1 MAMSSASTTADHRKR
16 IATYG
21 KKASRTS
28 TNFDWNVDAPS
39 PERPRKQA
47 LAVKGKLLKP
57 VGALGVGST
66 IGALPKTRTKSIKTP
81 ATRDV
86 FDVPSDEEM
95 LSPPSPPRT
104 TKHAPRSA
112 LKHTAKTVPKQVPKQ
127 TASVDEFD
135 VPSSGDEALLP
146 RRRVKMTPQPLR
158 KTEPASKLAGPSK
171 RIQATKQAETASSE
185 VTLAPPIRR
194 INPLQTEQE
203 PKTGERR
210 RIQTVKD
217 LGVEPKAALRAAASV
232 PPITKTHKSLKNA
245 PGLLSKKVT
254 TKPVR
259 DLDIF
264 NVPSSEEDVSVRTL
278 RQPRPAPLPRVK
290 ASTIS
295 RAASGL
301 KSPGE
306 QIESDDSNSSNKR
319 KRRASITSLTESK
332 EIGNVT
338 EVQKPT
344 VNQRGKKYQKKEGC
358 VSPRHSSLVQTL
370 PLKDAG
376 SIETII
382 NKPKRTRLRTAPGS
396 VRPPVTKMQSSPA
409 KLHGMLA
416 VRSLSKAAPASE
428 MPEVLIEEDMTM
440 YDIPDPATPLVQ
452 SARRTAIGSV
462 TPRQKVMFD
471 NLLNDSSP
479 SNTPDMPSVSSLRLT
494 ERRPR
499 SLLAGLTRSSSDI
512 PHTTYSRK
520 PRLIDTLVEAVSSS
534 EDEDS
539 ESDEETEEDITDIP
553 AVSAPL
559 VASGRTVIDSEPP
572 VDSQVAQSA
581 PLLKNGF
588 KVTYAK
594 QRSYIEESSLEDGLM
609 SIDFDDLAGLG
620 GFGLNK
626 RPQSIS
632 EDEEPSQVRGI
643 HELRKQGQNQK
654 FQLEA
659 QSAIDDISGKAGLG
673 VSLRRSAMLDFCTK
687 MADQKYIEQL
697 LDSALGHEFLGSMN
711 SNGEIIFDFAS
722 AASVAFILKIEPGYA
737 VLEQIFNSKMMETLI
752 KLLDSHADISRI
764 AKDRKINLSKIGQ
777 ESVSNVRRLV
787 QNSSFWGEE
796 KPDKVSPQLLAMKT
810 LEMLVLALRKAGSTD
825 ALLREDVISKLLDIA
840 SPSCNRM
847 KSEKATPQ
855 DTTILNL
862 AFSIMEA
869 VSVSKEKQATWSNDV
884 VRRLV
889 EEIPVFFD
897 ASGASPIKLAI
908 RLCMNLTNNKPKACD
923 AFAGPAFVR
932 PLVKSIGQRFTLLV
946 GELEEEQRNEV
957 LEGLILSLGAMINL
971 AEFSDQARASVVV
984 GDDSLVG
991 ALVRIFLEGSERA
1004 AQVRSFSPFIS

>member
-1 MAMSSASTTADHRKR
+1 MAMAMPSAFTTADRRKR
-16 IATYG
+16 VATYG

-28 TNFDWNVDAPS
+28 TNFDWNLEDAPS

-47 LAVKGKLLKP
+47 LALNGKLLKP
-57 VGALGVGST
+57 VGALKVGST
-66 IGALPKTRTKSIKTP
+66 LGAPPKTRTKPIETP

-104 TKHAPRSA
+104 TKQGPRPA
-112 LKHTAKTVPKQVPKQ
+112 LKHTAKTALKQIPKQV
-127 TASVDEFD
+127 ASVDEFD
-135 VPSSGDEALLP
+135 EPSSGDKALLP
-146 RRRVKMTPQPLR
+146 RRRVGKTP
-158 KTEPASKLAGPSK
+158 TPARQLADPFK
-171 RIQATKQAETASSE
+171 RIRDTKHSETISSE
-185 VTLAPPIRR
+185 VAIVPPIQRTK
-194 INPLQTEQE
+194 PLQIEQE
-203 PKTGERR
+203 PKTRERK
-210 RIQTVKD
+210 QVQAVKE
-217 LGVEPKAALRAAASV
+217 LSVKPKAALRAAAPV
-232 PPITKTHKSLKNA
+232 PSITKTNKNIKSA
-245 PGLLSKKVT
+245 SGLLSKKAT
-254 TKPVR
+254 TKPAR

-264 NVPSSEEDVSVRTL
+264 DVPSSEEDVPARTS
-278 RQPRPAPLPRVK
+278 RQVRPAPLPRAK
-290 ASTIS
+290 ASIIS

-306 QIESDDSNSSNKR
+306 QIESDDSNASNKR
-319 KRRASITSLTESK
+319 KRRASITSLTEPK
-332 EIGNVT
+332 ATENVA
-338 EVQKPT
+338 EVQKQS
-344 VNQRGKKYQKKEGC
+344 VNQRGKKYQKKEDC
-358 VSPRHSSLVQTL
+358 ISPRHSSLVQTL

-376 SIETII
+376 SIEPII
-382 NKPKRTRLRTAPGS
+382 NKPKRTRLRTAPGP

-416 VRSLSKAAPASE
+416 VRPLSKAAPASE
-428 MPEVLIEEDMTM
+428 ISEALIEDDVTM
-440 YDIPDPATPLVQ
+440 YDIPDPATPLVR
-452 SARRTAIGSV
+452 SAKRTTIGSV
-462 TPRQKVMFD
+462 TPRQKIMFD
-471 NLLNDSSP
+471 NLLDDSS
-479 SNTPDMPSVSSLRLT
+479 SNMPDMPSISRLQLT

-499 SLLAGLTRSSSDI
+499 SLLAGLTRSSSDV

-520 PRLIDTLVEAVSSS
+520 PRLIDTLVQAASSS

-539 ESDEETEEDITDIP
+539 ESDEETEEDITEIP
-553 AVSAPL
+553 AVSAPP
-559 VASGRTVIDSEPP
+559 VISDEMIVDSEPP
-572 VDSQVAQSA
+572 ADSQASQTA
-581 PLLKNGF
+581 LLLNNGV

-609 SIDFDDLAGLG
+609 SIDFNDLAGLG
-620 GFGLNK
+620 GFGSNK

-673 VSLRRSAMLDFCTK
+673 LSLRRSAMLDFCTK
-687 MADQKYIEQL
+687 MADQKFIEQL

-722 AASVAFILKIEPGYA
+722 AASVAFVLKIEPGYT
-737 VLEQIFNSKMMETLI
+737 VLDQIFNPKIVETLI
-752 KLLDSHADISRI
+752 KLLDSDTDISRI
-764 AKDRKINLSKIGQ
+764 AKDRKSNLSKIGQ
-777 ESVSNVRRLV
+777 EAVSDVRRLV
-787 QNSSFWGEE
+787 QNSSIWGEE
-796 KPDKVSPQLLAMKT
+796 KPDKISPQLLAMKT

-840 SPSCNRM
+840 SPSCDRM

-855 DTTILNL
+855 DKIILNL

-869 VSVSKEKQATWSNDV
+869 VSVSKERQATWSNDV

-889 EEIPVFFD
+889 EEIPVFFN

-908 RLCMNLTNNKPKACD
+908 RLCMNLTNNNPKACD
-923 AFAGPAFVR
+923 AFAGPGFVK
-932 PLVKSIGQRFTLLV
+932 PFVKSIGQRFTLLA

-984 GDDSLVG
+984 GDDGLVD
-991 ALVRIFLEGSERA
+991 ALVRIFREGSERA
-1004 AQVRSFSPFIS
+1004 AQVRSFSPSLT